1 MLGRIFTVGG
11 FTLLSR
17 LTGFARDIMLA
28 AILGAG
34 PVADAFFVALRLPN
48 SFRAIFAEGAF
59 NVAFIPAYARV
70 YGKGGEASA
79 RLFANRIFTL
89 LFISQIVLLVVVWL
103 FMPHAMSILAPGFSD
118 EPEQRRLA
126 IELTRITFPY
136 LLLITLVT
144 LYGGMLNVMD
154 RFASAAAASIFLNLS
169 MMATLAVAV
178 LFPTPGHAAAW
189 GVLISGFL
197 QYFLLAGDLGRHG
210 GLPRF
215 APLRLDED
223 VRAFFRAVGPAT
235 LGSMGTQVAVFAD
248 TIIATFLPV
257 GALSALYYA
266 ERLYQLPIGVIGIA
280 IGTVLLP
287 EMSRRITADDVAGA
301 ATAQRRAF
309 EFTLLATV
317 PFVAAFI
324 IVPDVIMRAM
334 FARGAFT
341 AADAAAAGATLS
353 AYAIGLIPF
362 VMIRSAVSAFYAR
375 KDTATPVK
383 ASLTGL
389 AVNVLLKFALMA
401 PLAQIGLALATAVG
415 AWINLLLVLG
425 FAVRA
430 GYLELD
436 KSLMQSLAKF
446 AVCGAVVS
454 AALWI
459 AAKLAAVYFAPMRA
473 FRDETALLLL
483 ITVAAF
489 VYGFVILL
497 LFGRG
502 WIFSLLR
509 DRQSPKSR

>member
-11 FTLLSR
+11 YTLLSR
-17 LTGFARDIMLA
+17 LTGLARDIMLA

-34 PVADAFFVALRLPN
+34 PLADAFYVAWRLPN

-59 NVAFIPAYARV
+59 NTAFIPAYAHV
-70 YGKGGEASA
+70 HGEGGETSA

-89 LFISQIVLLVVVWL
+89 LFLSQVVLLVLAWL
-103 FMPHAMSILAPGFSD
+103 FMPQAMRLLAPGFTD

-144 LYGGMLNVMD
+144 LYGGMLNVMQ
-154 RFASAAAASIFLNLS
+154 RFASAAAASIFLNLA
-169 MMATLAVAV
+169 MMATLALAAF
-178 LFPTPGHAAAW
+178 FPTAGHAAAW

-197 QYFLLAGDLGRHG
+197 QYFLLAGDLARHG

-223 VRAFFRAVGPAT
+223 VRAFFRAIGPAT
-235 LGSMGTQVAVFAD
+235 IGSMGTQVAVFAD
-248 TIIATFLPV
+248 TIIATFLPA

-287 EMSRRITADDVAGA
+287 EMSRRLTSGDHIGA
-301 ATAQRRAF
+301 MAAQRRAF
-309 EFTLLATV
+309 EFTLLFSV

-324 IVPDVIMRAM
+324 AVPDAIMRAM
-334 FARGAFT
+334 FTRGAFT
-341 AADAAAAGATLS
+341 KADAAAAGATLA

-362 VMIRSAVSAFYAR
+362 VTIRSAVATFYAR

-389 AVNVLLKFALMA
+389 AVNVALKIALMG

-415 AWINLLLVLG
+415 AWINLVLVMG

-430 GYLELD
+430 GYLDLD
-436 KSLMQSLAKF
+436 RALLRSLAKF
-446 AVCGAVVS
+446 VV
-454 AALWI
+454 AGVVLGIALWV
-459 AAKLAAVYFAPMRA
+459 AAGLAAAHLA
-473 FRDETALLLL
+473 GLTALRDEAALLLL
-483 ITVAAF
+483 IVIGA
-489 VYGFVILL
+489 VIYGGLVLL

-502 WIFSLLR
+502 WLRSLVR
-509 DRQSPKSR
+509 S